1 MNPRRGPVGAAGL
14 IPRLLL
20 LVSVALGL
28 VLMHTLGH
36 AGHASHPS
44 TSGSAAHAVHM
55 GAAAGHS
62 LAVSPAAASSLTAV
76 DGHDPG
82 LTDPMTICLAVLL
95 TAAVL
100 AIPQLIAVISAAGSA
115 HSHRAL
121 PRGLLPGA
129 REPPLLGLC
138 LTRTTV
144 LRI

>member
-14 IPRLLL
+14 IPQLLL

-36 AGHASHPS
+36 AGHESHPS
-44 TSGSAAHAVHM
+44 ASRSVAHAVHM
-55 GAAAGHS
+55 GAADGHS
-62 LAVSPAAASSLTAV
+62 MVVSSAAASSLTAV
-76 DGHDPG
+76 DGHAPG

-100 AIPQLIAVISAAGSA
+100 AIPHLIAVISAAGSA
-115 HSHRAL
+115 GSHRAL
-121 PRGLLPGA
+121 ARGLLFGV
-129 REPPLLGLC
+129 RGPPLLGLY
-138 LTRTTV
+138 LTRTMV

>member
-36 AGHASHPS
+36 AGHESHPS
-44 TSGSAAHAVHM
+44 ASGSVSHAVHM
-55 GAAAGHS
+55 GAADGHS
-62 LAVSPAAASSLTAV
+62 MAVSSAAASSLPSV
-76 DGHDPG
+76 DGHGPG

-95 TAAVL
+95 AAAVL
-100 AIPQLIAVISAAGSA
+100 AIPHLTAVISAAGSA
-115 HSHRAL
+115 RSRRAFT
-121 PRGLLPGA
+121 RGLLPGV
-129 REPPLLGLC
+129 RGPPLLGLC